1 MVVAFLLAAFLIG
14 YTLSQSNPPTPDAET
29 HNQNDIEEVEA
40 KSKEQASIPHFVDP
54 QPAASLANISNGL
67 ATQNANLQKERDAAA
82 IRKIKKDMEA
92 AALIAEKRAL
102 QLEEDKQEAQTA
114 YTVRL
119 QRDKRE
125 RACMKQK
132 AAMKLKQGNVIA
144 AITSP
149 AMGPQTRK
157 QGNWGSMG
165 GRGAPRSVVMADGS
179 VRTSSGPGGFGY
191 DYSNTCA
198 IGVDCAGDKPPMK
211 DSTGFKDEAI
221 KQAIDQAQN
230 TAATIARTMALA
242 KQKVLEEAAKHKEL
256 NAGLESRQT
265 PKNANH
271 TTVP

>member
-29 HNQNDIEEVEA
+29 HNKKDIEDVEA
-40 KSKEQASIPHFVDP
+40 KSKEQANIPHYVDP

-82 IRKIKKDMEA
+82 ILKIKNDQEA
-92 AALIAEKRAL
+92 VALLAEKRAL
-102 QLEEDKQEAQTA
+102 QLEEDRQEAQTA
-114 YTVRL
+114 YTLRL
-119 QRDKRE
+119 ERDKRE

-149 AMGPQTRK
+149 TTGPQTREVP
-157 QGNWGSMG
+157 Q
-165 GRGAPRSVVMADGS
+165 SVVMADGS
-179 VRTSSGPGGFGY
+179 VRTSSGPGGF

-211 DSTGFKDEAI
+211 DPTSFADA
-221 KQAIDQAQN
+221 AIDTAQEAQD
-230 TAATIARTMALA
+230 TTSREIAKLVALA
-242 KQKVLEEAAKHKEL
+242 KKKLQETQTTHEEL
-256 NAGLESRQT
+256 NTGLASRPT
-265 PKNANH
+265 AKVANH
-271 TTVP
+271 TTWHYDPNGDN